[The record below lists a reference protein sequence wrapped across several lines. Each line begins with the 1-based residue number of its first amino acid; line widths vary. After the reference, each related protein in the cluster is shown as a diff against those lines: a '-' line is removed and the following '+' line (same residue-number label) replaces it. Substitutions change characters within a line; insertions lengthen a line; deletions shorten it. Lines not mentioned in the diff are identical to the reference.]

1 MNWLFRWLGKKI
13 EVANRPS
20 QPEPSM
26 WSNSIAS
33 SRGNVFDNKLSD
45 GMTFNVHRAS
55 GGLVVE
61 HSHYDEKLDKNN
73 QSLYIITDEQDLGE
87 SLSKI
92 VTIEMLRR

>member
-1 MNWLFRWLGKKI
+1 
-13 EVANRPS
+13 
-20 QPEPSM
+20 
-26 WSNSIAS
+26 
-33 SRGNVFDNKLSD
+33 
-45 GMTFNVHRAS
+45 MTFNIHRAS

-61 HSHYDEKLDKNN
+61 HSHYDEKLDKHN

>member
-26 WSNSIAS
+26 WNTITS

-45 GMTFNVHRAS
+45 GMTFNIHRAS

-61 HSHYDEKLDKNN
+61 HSHYDEKLDKHN